1 MNCRLD
7 LISVNSAWRKLRP
20 RPGCP
25 AHEQGPHTVG
35 SATSS
40 TRRAKHTRG
49 PYRWPMSV
57 FIKLVENRPPKE
69 YANDRTADI
78 SYDDTAEG
86 NAEITYQYDVLPGG
100 ILRILRVTRGEEA
113 VIHAVY
119 APGLWFRVEGLCRG
133 TTE

>member
-1 MNCRLD
+1 
-7 LISVNSAWRKLRP
+7 
-20 RPGCP
+20 
-25 AHEQGPHTVG
+25 
-35 SATSS
+35 
-40 TRRAKHTRG
+40 
-49 PYRWPMSV
+49 MSV

-78 SYDDTAEG
+78 SYDDTVEG
-86 NAEITYQYDVLPGG
+86 NAEISYQYDVLPGG
-100 ILRILRVTRGEEA
+100 ILRILRVARGEEA